1 MFKGASAGNFMGKGG
16 QSRIF
21 KGASG
26 DFMGKGGPGRPRRSV
41 RVGFRTTARL
51 PPRRVRVGSRP
62 HVLPGGR
69 AVGCFIKGR

>member
-1 MFKGASAGNFMGKGG
+1 MFKGAALGFCEGWDAARGV
-16 QSRIF
+16 
-21 KGASG
+21 GAVREG
-26 DFMGKGGPGRPRRSV
+26 LAPARGRSV

-69 AVGCFIKGR
+69 AVCCFVLFV